1 MAQVYGDSIGFSVQM
16 EGPFG
21 NTGSSVKIVNIF
33 IPAAAWKGGESPFSQ
48 IVEVENIS
56 ANSKV
61 DLNPSM
67 EQLCTFRDRGTAL
80 MAENDGG
87 VVTIHAFGDKPAE
100 DLMIQATLT
109 EVTA

>member
-1 MAQVYGDSIGFSVQM
+1 MSQVYGDGTGFSVQM

-21 NTGSSVKIVNIF
+21 NAGSSVKIVNIS
-33 IPAAAWKGGESPFSQ
+33 IPAASWKGGESPFSQ
-48 IVEVENIS
+48 VVEVEHIS

-67 EQLCTFRDRGTAL
+67 EQLCTFRNRGIAL

-100 DLMIQATLT
+100 NLVIQATLT
-109 EVTA
+109 EVIA